1 MHRDDA
7 KGSTMSGGTF
17 FQRPAAAS
25 QVQPVQNGNSSTY
38 RNLHRQSV
46 DNIEQF
52 WAGRAEELLSWSR
65 PWDSVL
71 TGDFGAGELRW
82 FSGGK
87 LNLSYNCLDRHL
99 SNGRR
104 NQAALIWQGEND
116 REVRVFTYQMLHSE
130 VCRFANVLK
139 KKGIEKG
146 DCVTIYLPMVPELVI
161 AILAC
166 ARLGAIHCAVFSG
179 FSSASLHSRMAD
191 CNSQLLITADA
202 VFRAGRAIPMKPNAD
217 EALEE
222 CSQVKACI
230 VVRRTARDVAMVPGR
245 DSWWHEE
252 VAAADI
258 SSSCEPVEMAA
269 DDSLFILYTSGS
281 TGKPKGAVH
290 RTAGY
295 LLYAMHS
302 CQWVFDLRDEDIF
315 WCTADIGWIT
325 GHSYA
330 VYGPLGLGG
339 TTLLYEGMPLFPA
352 PDRFW
357 QIVEKFRVTIFYT
370 APTVIRAL
378 MRYGPEPVTKHDI
391 SSLRLLGS
399 VGEPINAEAWHWY
412 HEQIGKSI
420 LPIVDTWWQTETGG
434 IMIAPLPG
442 TVPLKPGSAAQPLP
456 GIDAT
461 IVDSDG
467 VECPADV
474 GGRLV
479 IRKPWPGMLKDL
491 HGAHD
496 LYLAT
501 YFAAPPGCFNTGDGA
516 RCDGDG
522 FFWISGRLDDVIHVS
537 GHRIGTAEIE
547 AALLTHRGVAEA
559 AVVGVPHPVKGQ
571 AVYAY
576 VTLKRNVEL
585 TADLLTELAHH
596 VRARI
601 GAIASP
607 DVIQCA
613 KALPKTRSGKTM
625 RRVLKKIAAD
635 EYEDFGDISSLAD
648 PSIIADL
655 IEGKHWNT

>member
-1 MHRDDA
+1 MDRGDA
-7 KGSTMSGGTF
+7 TGPAIWGGTF

-25 QVQPVQNGNSSTY
+25 RGMPVQNGNSSTY
-38 RNLHRQSV
+38 RNLYRQSV
-46 DNIEQF
+46 DNLEQF

-71 TGDFGAGELRW
+71 AGEFNTGELRW
-82 FSGGK
+82 FAGGK
-87 LNLSYNCLDRHL
+87 LNPSYNCLDRHL
-99 SNGRR
+99 GNGRR

-116 REVRVFTYQMLHSE
+116 REVVVFTYQMLHLE

-139 KKGIEKG
+139 KKGIGKG
-146 DCVTIYLPMVPELVI
+146 DRVTIYLPMVPELVI
-161 AILAC
+161 AMLAC
-166 ARLGAIHCAVFSG
+166 ARLGAIHCVVFSG
-179 FSSASLHSRMAD
+179 FSSASLQTRMAD
-191 CNSQLLITADA
+191 CNSRLLITADA
-202 VFRAGRAIPMKPNAD
+202 IFRAGRAIPMKPNAD

-222 CSQVKACI
+222 CSHVRTCI
-230 VVRRTARDVAMVPGR
+230 VVRRAARDVSMVPGR

-252 VAAADI
+252 VSAADI

-269 DDSLFILYTSGS
+269 DDTLFVLYTSGA
-281 TGKPKGAVH
+281 TGKPKGVVH
-290 RTAGY
+290 SVAGY

-302 CQWVFDLRDEDIF
+302 CQWVFDLGDEDIF

-339 TTLLYEGMPLFPA
+339 TVLLYEGMPLFPA
-352 PDRFW
+352 ADRFW
-357 QIVEKFRVTIFYT
+357 RIVEKFRVTIFYT

-378 MRYGPEPVTKHDI
+378 MRYGSEPVAKHDI

-399 VGEPINAEAWHWY
+399 VGEPINAEVWHWY
-412 HEQIGKSI
+412 HEQIGRST
-420 LPIVDTWWQTETGG
+420 LPLVDTWLQTETGG

-442 TVPLKPGSAAQPLP
+442 TMPLKPGSAAQPLP
-456 GIDAT
+456 GIDAV
-461 IVDSDG
+461 IVDGNG
-467 VECPADV
+467 VECAVDV

-491 HGAHD
+491 HCAHD
-496 LYLAT
+496 LCRTT
-501 YFAAPPGCFNTGDGA
+501 YFASPQGCFNTGDGA
-516 RCDGDG
+516 RRDADG

-537 GHRIGTAEIE
+537 GHRLGTAEIE
-547 AALLTHRGVAEA
+547 AALLAHRGVAEA
-559 AVVGVPHPVKGQ
+559 AVVGVPDPVKGQ

-576 VTLKRNVEL
+576 VTLKSNVEL
-585 TADLLTELAHH
+585 TADLLTDLAHH

-601 GAIASP
+601 GAIACP

-613 KALPKTRSGKTM
+613 RALPKTRSGKTM

-635 EYEDFGDISSLAD
+635 DVEDFGDISSLAD
-648 PSIIADL
+648 PSVIADL
-655 IEGKHWNT
+655 IEGKHWQR